1 MENLLKSITVVFQH
15 VFGKW
20 FPAFLQTGAGI
31 IGDFLDAFGY
41 AKAIIIGIF
50 AALAALIAWIWKRM
64 NR

>member
-1 MENLLKSITVVFQH
+1 MKELLSELTIFIVGIIKLIPIAANATME
-15 VFGKW
+15 
-20 FPAFLQTGAGI
+20 A

>member
-1 MENLLKSITVVFQH
+1 MKELLNELTIFIVGIIKLIPIAANATM
-15 VFGKW
+15 
-20 FPAFLQTGAGI
+20 GA

-50 AALAALIAWIWKRM
+50 TALAALIAWILKKM